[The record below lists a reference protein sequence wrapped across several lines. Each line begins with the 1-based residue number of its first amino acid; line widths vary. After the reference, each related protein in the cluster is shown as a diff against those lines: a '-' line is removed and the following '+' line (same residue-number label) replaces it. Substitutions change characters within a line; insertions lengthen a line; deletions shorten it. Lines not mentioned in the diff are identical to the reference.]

1 MNWIAATQDRNAKDK
16 SATSYLT
23 EEKSEVVE
31 LTDTEKASVLYAIDS
46 RSQSVI
52 ENLAN
57 L

>member
-23 EEKSEVVE
+23 EEKSEDDK

-46 RSQSVI
+46 RS
-52 ENLAN
+52 
-57 L
+57 